1 MAWRRLRKNG
11 IAFEGFVHCAAAESV
26 HITDCFQDRD
36 LWNENAD
43 CLVHYYAQG
52 SSQRGPSLKIP
63 FKAVEAS
70 GSSYL
75 LEQCLHT
82 PEDRRPSSAV
92 ANGSDSGY
100 DSSETP
106 EAQLYE
112 LFLPAPVL
120 LTREQAYSY
129 HLTTRNY
136 FAFLTGQALVGEK
149 LGLAL
154 TDLWTRAREWQ
165 GEEETI
171 GKLLDYC
178 EAQGYLC
185 ITGNPHWAT
194 AILNLA
200 ESARLSDLWIHAYV
214 HCVGMH
220 HRQDLSP
227 EFDSLSNMTK
237 ALVTR
242 ASLEMDLHIA
252 RVIRAFGT
260 FLDDELSA
268 ENLGLSKAAREHLD
282 RFRSFLHTYYVDKLG
297 YFPPSASEPFD
308 KKLWLSMQSDFQSL
322 YDYLV
327 DTESDMQPSNRG
339 AIGGV
344 CVLQNVQ
351 AFDSRHGY
359 ESLKH
364 PLPLLPQ
371 TSLSRASSNQNGLRS
386 FRLGRSE
393 SKSGETSRLPPRM
406 ALAKAT
412 NQSNE
417 EVMLSGMVQEYQR
430 FEKQRLE
437 ERIHIAEARKVRW
450 LLIYSVLQML
460 TSITR
465 APKEVKDYDA
475 ASYPLCVLT
484 AGCPPWEDDKRAV
497 EEPVLAQTPSYQPT
511 PLEEAEKFS
520 IRPDCDAECADDYF
534 SLSRRG
540 SFNALE
546 MTPAPLRIT
555 VPLSRTAS
563 IRSSVHSSVNALQR
577 SVAGSFNRRNSS
589 WRRSASM
596 SARAPPSFAE
606 LLVDGYGNG
615 ADEHDTPH
623 QEEGFAREN
632 ALAQLEGETPRP
644 YASQF
649 AAFDFG
655 LNDVVEEPVMDTHH
669 MDAAF
674 GLDHLRT
681 DSPEPKRN
689 FSQLDDA
696 PAPTRPATVSSIR
709 DSWVSE
715 SAFTA
720 NSPNNIDSD
729 ETDTDADSPTTVYS
743 ASSARSSYTS
753 SCDTPATELSFTN
766 SPISTAKTSLDLSG
780 LEKPLPL
787 IPSSSTKRE
796 RCASYAQCHLNFG
809 TSTAASLNAGTYRPT
824 GLKPSTYQPS
834 GMRNQTPTNSFRPAL
849 SRYSSRQSTRDRS
862 ADSSCSSLYPE
873 ESLQAAEIEEE
884 ELRGRRRSRA
894 LDGIA
899 KFSFGFELG
908 GQ

>member
-1 MAWRRLRKNG
+1 MEWQRLLKNG
-11 IAFEGFVHCAAAESV
+11 TVSEGLVAWGFPRCVT
-26 HITDCFQDRD
+26 ITDYCQDRE
-36 LWNENAD
+36 LWHDGAD

-75 LEQCLHT
+75 LEQCLYK
-82 PEDRRPSSAV
+82 PEDGRPSSAV
-92 ANGSDSGY
+92 ASGSDSGY

-106 EAQLYE
+106 DTQLYE
-112 LFLPAPVL
+112 LYVPAPVL

-129 HLTTRNY
+129 HVTTRNY

-154 TDLWTRAREWQ
+154 TDLWQRAREWQ
-165 GEEETI
+165 GEETTTD
-171 GKLLDYC
+171 KMLDYC
-178 EAQGYLC
+178 EAQGYLR

-194 AILNLA
+194 AILSLA
-200 ESARLSDLWIHAYV
+200 ESARLSDLWIHSYV

-252 RVIRAFGT
+252 RVIRAFGS
-260 FLDDELSA
+260 FLEEELST
-268 ENLGLSKAAREHLD
+268 ENLGLSKPARDHLD

-308 KKLWLSMQSDFQSL
+308 KKLWLNMQSDFQSL

-359 ESLKH
+359 ESLPH
-364 PLPLLPQ
+364 PLPMLPQ
-371 TSLSRASSNQNGLRS
+371 TSLTRASSHQNGLRS
-386 FRLGRSE
+386 FRLGKSE

-412 NQSNE
+412 NHGNKE
-417 EVMLSGMVQEYQR
+417 AMLSPVVQEYQR

-450 LLIYSVLQML
+450 LLIYGVLQML

-465 APKEVKDYDA
+465 APRGVKDFDA

-484 AGCPPWEDDKRAV
+484 AGCPPWEDEKKAA
-497 EEPVLAQTPSYQPT
+497 EEPAPAQISSNQLT
-511 PLEEAEKFS
+511 PLAEAEKFS

-534 SLSRRG
+534 SLSRR
-540 SFNALE
+540 SSVNALD

-563 IRSSVHSSVNALQR
+563 IRSSVHSGVNALQR
-577 SVAGSFNRRNSS
+577 SVAGSFNRRNSIR
-589 WRRSASM
+589 RRSASM
-596 SARAPPSFAE
+596 SVRRPPSFAE
-606 LLVDGYGNG
+606 ILVDGYGNG
-615 ADEHDTPH
+615 ADDQDAMH
-623 QEEGFAREN
+623 QGGASARDN

-644 YASQF
+644 YANQF

-655 LNDVVEEPVMDTHH
+655 LNDVAEEPSMDDRH

-674 GLDHLRT
+674 GLDHLCT
-681 DSPEPKRN
+681 DSPEPILD
-689 FSQLDDA
+689 FSQLDS
-696 PAPTRPATVSSIR
+696 APTSARPATSSSIR
-709 DSWVSE
+709 DSWVTE

-720 NSPNNIDSD
+720 TSPNDTD
-729 ETDTDADSPTTVYS
+729 LETDTDADSPTTIYT

-766 SPISTAKTSLDLSG
+766 SPISTAKTSLDFS
-780 LEKPLPL
+780 EKPLPIL
-787 IPSSSTKRE
+787 PSTSTKRE
-796 RCASYAQCHLNFG
+796 QRASYAQRHLNFG
-809 TSTAASLNAGTYRPT
+809 TSSTTASLNAGTYKPT
-824 GLKPSTYQPS
+824 GLKPGTYQPS
-834 GMRNQTPTNSFRPAL
+834 GMPGKVIRPAL
-849 SRYSSRQSTRDRS
+849 SRYSSSQSTRARS
-862 ADSSCSSLYPE
+862 ADSSHSSLYPD
-873 ESLQAAEIEEE
+873 ESLQADDIEEE

-899 KFSFGFELG
+899 KFSFGFE
-908 GQ
+908 

>member
-1 MAWRRLRKNG
+1 MPHQKHGDLTAWQRLPKNG
-11 IAFEGFVHCAAAESV
+11 IVFEGLVFLSFTPSLRLA
-26 HITDCFQDRD
+26 DCSQDRE
-36 LWNENAD
+36 LWDENAD
-43 CLVHYYAQG
+43 CLIHFYAQG
-52 SSQRGPSLKIP
+52 SSQRGPSLKIS

-75 LEQCLHT
+75 LEQCLVR
-82 PEDRRPSSAV
+82 PEDRRSTTAT

-106 EAQLYE
+106 ESQAHELYV
-112 LFLPAPVL
+112 PAPVL

-129 HLTTRNY
+129 HVTTRNY

-165 GEEETI
+165 GEDATTE
-171 GKLLDYC
+171 KLLEFC
-178 EAQGYLC
+178 EAQGYLR
-185 ITGNPHWAT
+185 ITGNPHWTT
-194 AILNLA
+194 AVLNLA

-220 HRQDLSP
+220 HKQDLSP

-242 ASLEMDLHIA
+242 ASLEMDLHIT

-260 FLDDELSA
+260 FLDAELST
-268 ENLGLSKAAREHLD
+268 ENLGLSRPARDHLD

-308 KKLWLSMQSDFQSL
+308 KKLWLNMQKDFQSL

-359 ESLKH
+359 ESLPH

-371 TSLSRASSNQNGLRS
+371 TSLSRATSHQNGLRS

-393 SKSGETSRLPPRM
+393 SKLGETSRLPPRM

-412 NQSNE
+412 NHSNKE
-417 EVMLSGMVQEYQR
+417 AMSSGIVQEYQR

-450 LLIYSVLQML
+450 LLIYGVLQML

-484 AGCPPWEDDKRAV
+484 AGCPPWKAEKPT
-497 EEPVLAQTPSYQPT
+497 EESTPVQAPTDQST

-520 IRPDCDAECADDYF
+520 IRPDCDADCAEDYF
-534 SLSRRG
+534 SLSRQP
-540 SFNALE
+540 SLNALD
-546 MTPAPLRIT
+546 MAPAPLRIT

-563 IRSSVHSSVNALQR
+563 IRSSVHSGVNALQR
-577 SVAGSFNRRNSS
+577 SVVGSFNRRNSVR
-589 WRRSASM
+589 RRSASM
-596 SARAPPSFAE
+596 SVRRPPSFAE
-606 LLVDGYGNG
+606 ILVDGYGNG
-615 ADEHDTPH
+615 ADE
-623 QEEGFAREN
+623 QEAVPDEEERAHEDG
-632 ALAQLEGETPRP
+632 LAQLEGETPKP
-644 YASQF
+644 YANQF

-655 LNDVVEEPVMDTHH
+655 LNDVAEEPALDTRQMDNV
-669 MDAAF
+669 F
-674 GLDHLRT
+674 GLSNPRML
-681 DSPEPKRN
+681 SPEPILD
-689 FSQLDDA
+689 FSQLDNA
-696 PAPTRPATVSSIR
+696 PAPSRPAAARPASASSIR

-720 NSPNNIDSD
+720 HSPSDSD
-729 ETDTDADSPTTVYS
+729 SPI
-743 ASSARSSYTS
+743 SARSSYTS

-766 SPISTAKTSLDLSG
+766 SPISTAKTSLDL
-780 LEKPLPL
+780 P
-787 IPSSSTKRE
+787 ITSTKRPSHSQ
-796 RCASYAQCHLNFG
+796 RHLG
-809 TSTAASLNAGTYRPT
+809 GSTTSLNAGTYMPT
-824 GLKPSTYQPS
+824 GMKLGTYQPS
-834 GMRNQTPTNSFRPAL
+834 DLRSQTSVVSFRPAV
-849 SRYSSRQSTRDRS
+849 SRFSSVRRDSS
-862 ADSSCSSLYPE
+862 ADSSHSSVYPE
-873 ESLQAAEIEEE
+873 HSLQADEIEEE
-884 ELRGRRRSRA
+884 ELRGRRKSRA
-894 LDGIA
+894 LDGMA
-899 KFSFGFELG
+899 KFSFGFEL
-908 GQ
+908 